1 MPKPKTSIHIRMF
14 ALAAIL
20 LLAGASQ
27 SMAQQKLQFS
37 IADFHDDLTALT
49 AREGSPYYRVHPGTG
64 RAYAI
69 VKVRSNNPNDDLRQF
84 QFDFGLVKH
93 EVVEAVDDE
102 LWLYVAPNAKNVTIS
117 RQGYQTL
124 RNYDL
129 HTTIQSEHTYELR
142 LQVAAA
148 PVYQQILQFTIQPV
162 GVGATVMIT
171 PSDGREEKLG
181 DADVNGQLAKSL
193 PLGTYT
199 YRVLAE
205 NYHTSEGTVVLR
217 QQNQTYKESVTLRP
231 NFAAI
236 TLSVAAD
243 ADIFV
248 NGERKGHQQWSGN
261 LRAGQYT
268 VEVRQEKH
276 KPATQVIVV
285 EENRPQTYQLTPP
298 TPITGT
304 LQVTSQ
310 PLGARVVV
318 DGQERGVTPLSV
330 TGLII
335 GSHQL
340 ELHLQ
345 NHKSESQRFDIKEDD
360 TTPIDIKLSD
370 IARMT
375 IKSRP
380 AGATLT
386 IDGRSVGQTPYA
398 ADMASGD
405 YDIRLV
411 KPGWHDY
418 QRRVHLDSS
427 SPEVTLSLNRQY
439 QQPSAFYF
447 QAGMQAGT
455 MMGISAT
462 VGAYI
467 SGVNLEAGYTLGLD
481 KSEDIFWNYTGQ
493 DDQRPHLCQYKPSAM
508 TVRAGYGI
516 IFGTRLRIT
525 PQVGASILQIK
536 SDDSKTNAVSA
547 TFGARADYALAS
559 NIGIFAAPEATF
571 AVKKGETFK
580 LLEPVSSKIKGWDT
594 GFNLRAGLTLFF

>member
-1 MPKPKTSIHIRMF
+1 MPKTKTSIHIRMF

-27 SMAQQKLQFS
+27 SMAQQKLKFS

-117 RQGYQTL
+117 RQGYQTV

-129 HTTIQSEHTYELR
+129 HTTIQAEHTYELR

-148 PVYQQILQFTIQPV
+148 PVYQQILQFNIQPV
-162 GVGATVMIT
+162 GVRATVMIT
-171 PSDGREEKLG
+171 PSGGREEKLG
-181 DADVNGQLAKSL
+181 DADANGQLAKSL
-193 PLGTYT
+193 PLGTYS

-205 NYHTSEGTVVLR
+205 NYHTSEGTVTLR
-217 QQNQTYKESVTLRP
+217 QQNQTHKEAVTLRP
-231 NFAAI
+231 NFAAV
-236 TLSVAAD
+236 TLTVAAN

-248 NGERKGHQQWSGN
+248 NGERKGHRQWSGN

-276 KPATQVIVV
+276 KPATQVIIV
-285 EENRPQTYQLTPP
+285 EENHPQTYQLTPP

-345 NHKSESQRFDIKEDD
+345 NHKSESQNFDIKEDD

-380 AGATLT
+380 TGAALT
-386 IDGRSVGQTPYA
+386 IDGHSVGQTPYA

-405 YDIRLV
+405 YDIRLT
-411 KPGWHDY
+411 KDGWHDY
-418 QRRVHLDSS
+418 AKRIHLDSS
-427 SPEVTLSLNRQY
+427 NPEVTLSLDRQY
-439 QQPSAFYF
+439 QQPTSFYL
-447 QAGMQAGT
+447 QAGFQAGT
-455 MMGISAT
+455 MMGAVAT
-462 VGAYI
+462 VGGYI
-467 SGVNLEAGYTLGLD
+467 GGVNIEVGYTLGLQ
-481 KSEDIFWNYTGQ
+481 KSEEIHWNYTG
-493 DDQRPHLCQYKPSAM
+493 DGNYRPETCQYKPTNIAAR
-508 TVRAGYGI
+508 VGYGLI
-516 IFGTRLRIT
+516 IGTRLRIT
-525 PQVGASILQIK
+525 PQTGISLLQLKADNSKASC
-536 SDDSKTNAVSA
+536 VSA
-547 TFGARADYALAS
+547 IVGARAVYALAS

-580 LLEPVSSKIKGWDT
+580 LLEPVSSKIKGWGT